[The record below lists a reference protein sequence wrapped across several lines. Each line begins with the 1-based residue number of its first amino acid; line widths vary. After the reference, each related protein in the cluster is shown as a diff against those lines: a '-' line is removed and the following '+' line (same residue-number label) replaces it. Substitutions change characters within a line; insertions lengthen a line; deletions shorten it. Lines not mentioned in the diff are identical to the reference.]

1 MLSLSSKR
9 VLPGFGLSLGSSLF
23 YTCLVLLLPLSALVM
38 QLAQMSLAQYW
49 EVISNPQVV
58 AAYKVTLL
66 SAGVAS
72 LFNAVFGMLMAWIL
86 TRYRFPGRTLLDGLI
101 DLPFALPTAVAGLTL
116 AGLFSTTGWYGQWLA
131 HFDIKVTFTWLGIA
145 VAMAFTSLPFVVR
158 TVQPVLEELGPEY
171 EEAAE
176 TLGATRW
183 QSFRRVVI
191 PELAPALLAGTAIS
205 FTRSLAEHHRHQF
218 AHHERTGHENGH
230 QHHARPGEHHLDIV
244 RIQPTAQ
251 QAIAAVKQQINQ
263 PRHHR

>member
-23 YTCLVLLLPLSALVM
+23 YTCLILLLPLSALVM
-38 QLAQMSLAQYW
+38 QLAQMSLVQYW

-116 AGLFSTTGWYGQWLA
+116 AGLGSRWRWR
-131 HFDIKVTFTWLGIA
+131 
-145 VAMAFTSLPFVVR
+145 LPACR
-158 TVQPVLEELGPEY
+158 S
-171 EEAAE
+171 
-176 TLGATRW
+176 W
-183 QSFRRVVI
+183 C
-191 PELAPALLAGTAIS
+191 APFNRCWKS
-205 FTRSLAEHHRHQF
+205 
-218 AHHERTGHENGH
+218 
-230 QHHARPGEHHLDIV
+230 
-244 RIQPTAQ
+244 
-251 QAIAAVKQQINQ
+251 
-263 PRHHR
+263 